1 VKRDAI
7 LAILR
12 NQRSDLA
19 SKGVRSVSLFGS
31 VARDEAALE
40 SDVDLLVDFDRPIG
54 LLDFIGLQQHLE
66 RVLGCRVDLVPRD
79 GIKPLLRQSILEGAI
94 PVA

>member
-1 VKRDAI
+1 MKRDAI

>member
-1 VKRDAI
+1 MKRDAI

-12 NQRSDLA
+12 NHRSDLA
-19 SKGVRSVSLFGS
+19 SKGVRSVFLFGS

-54 LLDFIGLQQHLE
+54 LFDFIGLQQHLE
-66 RVLGCRVDLVPRD
+66 RVLGCRVDLVPKD